1 MGELIPIA
9 EATRR
14 LGISKSTML
23 RRLKSAKIRRYINPK
38 DSRQRLIDWDEV
50 EGLFAIR
57 PEDVGQPKKWRP
69 RAALGRRR

>member
-14 LGISKSTML
+14 LGVSKSTML
-23 RRLKSAKIRRYINPK
+23 RRLKSANIRRYINPK

-50 EGLFAIR
+50 EELFTIR
-57 PEDVGQPKKWRP
+57 PEDEPKKV
-69 RAALGRRR
+69 AA